1 MKPTAALAPTLARLL
16 ARLARAAAAAALAC
30 AGAAAAAPPAGT
42 VITNQAAASG
52 SISGIPLNAQSN
64 TVLLTT
70 APAPVGTPDG
80 ALVQGR
86 VLKMA
91 PGGTVYFP
99 HTLTNT
105 GTLTDD
111 FTLAVANLPGT
122 FDLGGLVILPDAD
135 GDGVPDSATP
145 VGPYVALAPGQSF
158 RFVVRGTAPA
168 NAPNDG
174 WDVIE
179 VIAQGTLPG
188 ARRLSNIDTA
198 AIWVESPPNPV
209 QSGLSIFKAFSAE
222 EGPSPR
228 ESILV
233 TIRYAN
239 SNTEASGKRDF
250 TILDR
255 IPEGFAFVPGSAR
268 WSVTGGAPL
277 TDATGGD
284 PAGIAFDFGATR
296 PGWLQAVIGTLGAGD
311 KGELTFRMNVL
322 PGIAAGRVLS
332 NVAQYTWTDGLG
344 NVLATRETNAAT
356 YRVTGT
362 IDLTLTGE
370 RIPLAEPGSTVVF
383 TNVLA
388 NRGTIGETFDITL
401 SGSTFPQGTTLA
413 LLQADGTTPLADTNG
428 NGIPDTGP
436 VGAGNAYRI
445 VVRAVLPATT
455 PPGEYRVTKTAVAST
470 APSRRASDDD
480 IVAAVA
486 SRCRIQLTPDNEA
499 QSAWGRRV
507 TYAHFLENRGNCEE
521 PVRVVVGFIAD
532 SQPGWTSAAYI
543 DNTVAGGAS
552 IPGAVDPTD
561 TPIVTGWTATLP
573 PGQGL
578 RILVEVVAPPAA
590 AKAGAKALVETN
602 RTTLTIESD
611 SGGALRVVDTTMIDD
626 QATGVTPVDVLRNF
640 TTDTYQVPTLW
651 AVLGGDAWLRADA
664 PSCNAAPGAIET
676 RTIVITGPG
685 GEREEVTATETG
697 ADTGVF
703 LAPRLPV
710 RAPPVAAGDATL
722 QGRAFDVMD
731 AEILGCGRRIATTIT
746 LTEPVGV
753 VFDSATNEGVAGAEV
768 TLRAASGGQCGSP
781 VAMQGNPATTDG
793 SGRYAFPDAPPGSYC
808 VSVVPP
814 NGYAAPSRVPWF
826 QLAAGRNLVVT
837 GATAGGSYGNAFAS
851 GGNGI
856 VVDVP
861 VDPAAQSGLFVQK
874 SASRAVVD
882 LGGFVDYTVR
892 VRNGTGNALGGEGVR
907 LVDDLPAGFA
917 FVAGSARS
925 AGAAVAAPANAG
937 PRLLFGIGPMT
948 RGEER
953 TVTYRV
959 RVGPG
964 AMQGDGVN
972 RVQASFT
979 AGGATTLSN
988 VATAKVE
995 VQGGVFSDRGF
1006 LLGKVFLDCNANGV
1020 QDAGEAGVPGVRLL
1034 IEDGTWVVTDGEGR
1048 YSFYGLSNRSHA
1060 LKVDATTLPA
1070 GAKLAPISARH
1081 LGDAGSR
1088 LVDLKAGEMHRGDF
1102 AVSGCAPAVADA
1114 VKERARAMGNGDSLS
1129 SLAGAQLATDAR
1141 VVPDVKALP
1150 ASGVIAPPG
1159 APGSA
1164 PALTDPA
1171 GSSRTSPYAQVLEVP
1186 GAARPTP
1193 APPRPQAAAAPAPAL
1208 EPLEKLVPGLDNAL
1222 GFVGLADGD
1231 TVAFAQAPVRVK
1243 GTAGATLRLE
1253 VNGTL
1258 VPESHVGKR
1267 ATLAEKQVQALEYI
1281 GVDLKPGVN
1290 ELAVSQVDPFG
1301 NPRGKVAIRVT
1312 APGKAA
1318 RLVVEVPPEGAIA
1331 DGRTPARIV
1340 VKVQDDNGVAVT
1352 SRTPVTLASSV
1363 GAWRV
1368 DDPDP
1373 AEPGVQAFVEGGRA
1387 EFALAPPLEPASTN
1401 IAVTSGALKAEA
1413 RLDFLPELRPLIATG
1428 VVEGVLNLRNLDPRA
1443 LVPARASDGFEQEL
1457 RHFSRDWNDGK
1468 ASAGARAAFYLKGR
1482 IKGDFLLTA
1491 AYDSDKDTRER
1502 LFRDIQPDEYYPVYG
1517 DSAVRGY
1524 DAQSTG
1530 RLYVRVDKGRSW
1542 LLAGD
1547 FTTQAAGDVRRLSNY
1562 SRSLTGVKGHWEND
1576 RASVNAFA
1584 TRDTTRQVIEELRA
1598 NGTSGP
1604 YQLGTQ
1610 GALVNSEK
1618 VEIVTRDRNQ
1628 PSLVLASL
1636 PQARFSD
1643 YEIEPLTGRILFRSP
1658 VASVDRD
1665 LNPVFVRVT
1674 YEVDQGGAEF
1684 WVGGVDAQVKV
1695 GERVEVGGTFVK
1707 DENPQK
1713 PFTLA
1718 GAHVAAKLGESTVV
1732 VAEVARTESGTDGLT
1747 GDAARFEVKHESKDL
1762 KAQAFVARSDR
1773 AFDNPGAW
1781 VTQGRAEAG
1790 GRAEYR
1796 LREGTQLRAEALRT
1810 EDLATGSVRD
1820 GAMAAVTQQ
1829 LGPDFTVELGLRHA
1843 AEKGAASPV
1852 PPVAGSPAPQAM
1864 PDEVTTARARLTG
1877 KLAFAAGAS
1886 VYGEAEVDVEE
1897 AGRRILAVGGEYALP
1912 NRGRLYGRHEFVSS
1926 ITGPYGLNATERQ
1939 NTSAIGVDF
1948 DYMKDG
1954 RVFSEYRIRDAM
1966 SGGDAEAAFG
1976 LKNLW
1981 TLAPGLRA
1989 GTTLERVHALSGTG
2003 QNENTAGAVALEYTA
2018 NPLWKGTTR
2027 LELRDASTSES
2038 ILFTVGLAAK
2048 IDRDWTALA
2057 RNAYSLQRAK
2067 DGGSERLVERLQ
2079 AGLAWRD
2086 SETNRWNALA
2096 RVEHRLEQDDMQAGV
2111 QLKSATTLVSIH
2123 ADWQPRRPFL
2133 VSGRYAAKWT
2143 TDKSSGL
2150 ATRYRAQVVG
2160 ARATW
2165 EFAPRWDIG
2174 FVTSLLVGEGFDSRQ
2189 YGLGL
2194 ELGYLVTT
2202 NLWVSAGYN
2211 LLGYR
2216 DADLAG
2222 ADYTAKG
2229 PYVRLRYK
2237 FDETLLDG
2245 VGAGPRRAAAVEAA
2259 R

>member
-1 MKPTAALAPTLARLL
+1 
-16 ARLARAAAAAALAC
+16 
-30 AGAAAAAPPAGT
+30 
-42 VITNQAAASG
+42 
-52 SISGIPLNAQSN
+52 
-64 TVLLTT
+64 
-70 APAPVGTPDG
+70 
-80 ALVQGR
+80 
-86 VLKMA
+86 
-91 PGGTVYFP
+91 
-99 HTLTNT
+99 
-105 GTLTDD
+105 
-111 FTLAVANLPGT
+111 
-122 FDLGGLVILPDAD
+122 
-135 GDGVPDSATP
+135 
-145 VGPYVALAPGQSF
+145 
-158 RFVVRGTAPA
+158 
-168 NAPNDG
+168 
-174 WDVIE
+174 
-179 VIAQGTLPG
+179 
-188 ARRLSNIDTA
+188 
-198 AIWVESPPNPV
+198 
-209 QSGLSIFKAFSAE
+209 
-222 EGPSPR
+222 
-228 ESILV
+228 
-233 TIRYAN
+233 
-239 SNTEASGKRDF
+239 
-250 TILDR
+250 
-255 IPEGFAFVPGSAR
+255 
-268 WSVTGGAPL
+268 
-277 TDATGGD
+277 
-284 PAGIAFDFGATR
+284 
-296 PGWLQAVIGTLGAGD
+296 
-311 KGELTFRMNVL
+311 
-322 PGIAAGRVLS
+322 
-332 NVAQYTWTDGLG
+332 
-344 NVLATRETNAAT
+344 
-356 YRVTGT
+356 
-362 IDLTLTGE
+362 
-370 RIPLAEPGSTVVF
+370 
-383 TNVLA
+383 
-388 NRGTIGETFDITL
+388 
-401 SGSTFPQGTTLA
+401 
-413 LLQADGTTPLADTNG
+413 
-428 NGIPDTGP
+428 
-436 VGAGNAYRI
+436 
-445 VVRAVLPATT
+445 
-455 PPGEYRVTKTAVAST
+455 
-470 APSRRASDDD
+470 
-480 IVAAVA
+480 
-486 SRCRIQLTPDNEA
+486 
-499 QSAWGRRV
+499 
-507 TYAHFLENRGNCEE
+507 
-521 PVRVVVGFIAD
+521 
-532 SQPGWTSAAYI
+532 
-543 DNTVAGGAS
+543 
-552 IPGAVDPTD
+552 
-561 TPIVTGWTATLP
+561 
-573 PGQGL
+573 
-578 RILVEVVAPPAA
+578 
-590 AKAGAKALVETN
+590 
-602 RTTLTIESD
+602 
-611 SGGALRVVDTTMIDD
+611 
-626 QATGVTPVDVLRNF
+626 
-640 TTDTYQVPTLW
+640 
-651 AVLGGDAWLRADA
+651 
-664 PSCNAAPGAIET
+664 
-676 RTIVITGPG
+676 
-685 GEREEVTATETG
+685 
-697 ADTGVF
+697 
-703 LAPRLPV
+703 
-710 RAPPVAAGDATL
+710 
-722 QGRAFDVMD
+722 
-731 AEILGCGRRIATTIT
+731 
-746 LTEPVGV
+746 
-753 VFDSATNEGVAGAEV
+753 
-768 TLRAASGGQCGSP
+768 
-781 VAMQGNPATTDG
+781 
-793 SGRYAFPDAPPGSYC
+793 
-808 VSVVPP
+808 
-814 NGYAAPSRVPWF
+814 
-826 QLAAGRNLVVT
+826 
-837 GATAGGSYGNAFAS
+837 
-851 GGNGI
+851 
-856 VVDVP
+856 
-861 VDPAAQSGLFVQK
+861 
-874 SASRAVVD
+874 
-882 LGGFVDYTVR
+882 
-892 VRNGTGNALGGEGVR
+892 
-907 LVDDLPAGFA
+907 
-917 FVAGSARS
+917 
-925 AGAAVAAPANAG
+925 
-937 PRLLFGIGPMT
+937 
-948 RGEER
+948 
-953 TVTYRV
+953 
-959 RVGPG
+959 
-964 AMQGDGVN
+964 
-972 RVQASFT
+972 
-979 AGGATTLSN
+979 
-988 VATAKVE
+988 
-995 VQGGVFSDRGF
+995 
-1006 LLGKVFLDCNANGV
+1006 
-1020 QDAGEAGVPGVRLL
+1020 
-1034 IEDGTWVVTDGEGR
+1034 
-1048 YSFYGLSNRSHA
+1048 
-1060 LKVDATTLPA
+1060 
-1070 GAKLAPISARH
+1070 
-1081 LGDAGSR
+1081 
-1088 LVDLKAGEMHRGDF
+1088 
-1102 AVSGCAPAVADA
+1102 
-1114 VKERARAMGNGDSLS
+1114 
-1129 SLAGAQLATDAR
+1129 
-1141 VVPDVKALP
+1141 
-1150 ASGVIAPPG
+1150 
-1159 APGSA
+1159 
-1164 PALTDPA
+1164 
-1171 GSSRTSPYAQVLEVP
+1171 
-1186 GAARPTP
+1186 
-1193 APPRPQAAAAPAPAL
+1193 
-1208 EPLEKLVPGLDNAL
+1208 
-1222 GFVGLADGD
+1222 
-1231 TVAFAQAPVRVK
+1231 
-1243 GTAGATLRLE
+1243 
-1253 VNGTL
+1253 
-1258 VPESHVGKR
+1258 
-1267 ATLAEKQVQALEYI
+1267 
-1281 GVDLKPGVN
+1281 
-1290 ELAVSQVDPFG
+1290 
-1301 NPRGKVAIRVT
+1301 
-1312 APGKAA
+1312 
-1318 RLVVEVPPEGAIA
+1318 
-1331 DGRTPARIV
+1331 
-1340 VKVQDDNGVAVT
+1340 
-1352 SRTPVTLASSV
+1352 
-1363 GAWRV
+1363 
-1368 DDPDP
+1368 
-1373 AEPGVQAFVEGGRA
+1373 
-1387 EFALAPPLEPASTN
+1387 
-1401 IAVTSGALKAEA
+1401 VTSGTARAEA

-1428 VVEGVLNLRNLDPRA
+1428 VIEGVLNLRNLDPRA
-1443 LVPARASDGFEQEL
+1443 LVPVRASDNFEQEL
-1457 RHFSRDWNDGK
+1457 RHFSRDWNGGK

-1547 FTTQAAGDVRRLSNY
+1547 FTTQATGDVRRLSNY
-1562 SRSLTGVKGHWEND
+1562 SRSLTGVKGHWENS

-1628 PSLVLASL
+1628 PSIVLASL

-1674 YEVDQGGAEF
+1674 YEVDQGGEEF

-1732 VAEVARTESGTDGLT
+1732 VAEVARTESGTDGLA

-1790 GRAEYR
+1790 ARAEYR

-1864 PDEVTTARARLTG
+1864 PDEVTTVRARLTG
-1877 KLAFAAGAS
+1877 KLPFAAGAS

-1981 TLAPGLRA
+1981 TLAPGLRV

-2111 QLKSATTLVSIH
+2111 QLKSATTLVSLH

-2143 TDKSSGL
+2143 TDKSNGL
-2150 ATRYRAQVVG
+2150 ATRHRAQAVG